1 MNNNGWNE
9 YQKMVLD
16 ALDRHQKSLD
26 DVHKEVVS
34 NKEHIAEL
42 RVKARV
48 WGAVSGGFAGL
59 AAVIGK
65 ALTGAP

>member
-26 DVHKEVVS
+26 DVHKELVS
-34 NKEHIAEL
+34 NKERIAEL
-42 RVKARV
+42 RVKSRV
-48 WGAVSGGFAGL
+48 WGAISGGLAGL
-59 AAVIGK
+59 TAVLGK
-65 ALTGAP
+65 TFMGN